1 MTCLFFM
8 KNLRVAARG
17 LAPALS
23 VLSWAMVAA
32 AQAQSLEINPV
43 VITAARVEQPL
54 SQALTS
60 VSVITRQDIDRSQAP
75 SLAELLQGEAGFEFG
90 RNGGPGTTTSFFLRG
105 QNSINMVVMVDGVRS
120 QVDSIGALQV
130 LDVPLSQIE
139 RIEVLRG
146 NASALYGDA
155 AVGGGISITTRRGQG
170 APAAYGAL
178 SYGSRRSAEVMAGH
192 AGKSGD
198 HRWDLHAGRK
208 QTDGFSAIDTAQ
220 KPGANPDRDAH
231 EAEFWSARIE
241 RQLGADTTLGL
252 RVQGTRSVADT
263 DNAWALS
270 PSDTH
275 QFKKANQVWGLSWRQ
290 AFTADW
296 FSSLE
301 LTTSELTY
309 QDFENGQRLSSYGL
323 FEGRQN
329 AVRWSNTWQA
339 QPDATVSWG
348 VDTSQDKFKVD
359 QGDAYAMERDA
370 TGYFAGLTT
379 KSKPFTLQ
387 VNLRHDDIQMHQQE
401 PGSASRHNGTRA
413 NTGLLGLGYALTPQ
427 WSLSA
432 SVSNGF
438 RAPTASEVS
447 KNPALRPETHRSA
460 EVGAT
465 YATEQLLLRVV
476 AFDTETQDAIVYK
489 PLAGWAYTYESVGR
503 IQNRGVEASLRTQW
517 MGYAVK
523 ATAVSQDPWNAV
535 THQPLDRRAKSYGT
549 LDVSRPYAGYDLG
562 ARVYLSG
569 PRRDGSMSLAGYSLW
584 SLYASRK
591 IGSDWTARVRL
602 DNVLDKAYQL
612 AYGYNTPGRTLMASL
627 QYSPK

>member
-1 MTCLFFM
+1 M
-8 KNLRVAARG
+8 KNLPVAARG
-17 LAPALS
+17 FAPAWSALS
-23 VLSWAMVAA
+23 LAMAA
-32 AQAQSLEINPV
+32 GVQAQPLEINPV
-43 VITAARVEQPL
+43 VISATRVEQPL

-60 VSVITRQDIDRSQAP
+60 VSVITRQDIDKSQAP

-90 RNGGPGTTTSFFLRG
+90 RNGGAGTTTSFFLRG
-105 QNSINMVVMVDGVRS
+105 QNSINVVIMVDGVRS

-155 AVGGGISITTRRGQG
+155 AIGGVISITTRSGKG

-178 SYGSRRSAEVMAGH
+178 SYGSRQSSEVVVGH
-192 AGKSGD
+192 AGKTPD
-198 HRWDLHAGRK
+198 YRWDLHAGRK
-208 QTDGFSAIDTAQ
+208 QTDGFSAINTAQ

-231 EAEFWSARIE
+231 EAEFWSATVH

-252 RVQGTRSVADT
+252 RLQGGRSVADT

-270 PSDTH
+270 PLDTH
-275 QFKKANQVWGLSWRQ
+275 QFKKDNQVLGLSWRQ

-301 LTTSELTY
+301 VSTSELTY
-309 QDFENGQRLSSYGL
+309 QDYENGRRLSSYGL

-329 AVRWSNTWQA
+329 AVRWFNTWNA
-339 QPDATVSWG
+339 EPGATLNFG
-348 VDTSQDKFKVD
+348 VDKSLDKFKVD
-359 QGDAYAMERDA
+359 QGAAYAMDRDA
-370 TGYFAGLTT
+370 TGYFAGLT
-379 KSKPFTLQ
+379 KKWSPLTLQ
-387 VNLRHDDIQMHQQE
+387 VNLRHDDIKMRQQE
-401 PGSASRHNGTRA
+401 PGSASRHNDASA

-427 WSLSA
+427 WSVSA

-447 KNPALRPETHRSA
+447 KNPSLRPETHRSA

-465 YATEQLLLRVV
+465 YATEQLLMRVV

-489 PLAGWAYTYESVGR
+489 PLAGWDYTYESVGR
-503 IQNRGVEASLRTQW
+503 IQNQGIEATLRVNW
-517 MGYAVK
+517 MGYAIK

-535 THQPLDRRAKSYGT
+535 TLKQLDRRAKSYGT
-549 LDVSRPYAGYDLG
+549 LDVSRPFAAYDLG
-562 ARVYLSG
+562 ARVYVSG
-569 PRRDGSMSLAGYSLW
+569 QRKDGSMSLAGYSLW
-584 SLYASRK
+584 SVYASRK

-602 DNVLDKAYQL
+602 DNAFDKAYQL
-612 AYGYNTPGRTLMASL
+612 AYGYNTPGRGIFASL
-627 QYSPK
+627 QYQPR